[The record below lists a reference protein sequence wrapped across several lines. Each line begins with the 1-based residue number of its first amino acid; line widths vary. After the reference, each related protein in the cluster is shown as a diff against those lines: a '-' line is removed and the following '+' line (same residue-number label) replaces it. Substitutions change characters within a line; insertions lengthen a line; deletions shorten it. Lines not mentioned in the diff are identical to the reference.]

1 MITFTDSTGKTY
13 SYENADD
20 LAYQTL
26 HPDEDP
32 LFDVPE
38 AEDLLSDIVVD
49 GYTWAD
55 STFEELLEEMSIDR
69 DYKFADERYDE
80 VIDMILPNNTD
91 QEIED
96 YMDSRL

>member
-1 MITFTDSTGKTY
+1 MITFTDSTGKKY
-13 SYENADD
+13 SYENTDD

-38 AEDLLSDIVVD
+38 AEDMLSDIIVD

-55 STFEELLEEMSIDR
+55 STFEELLEEMGIDR
-69 DYKFADERYDE
+69 DYMFADDMYDE
-80 VIDMILPNNTD
+80 AIRRFYPNLSEE
-91 QEIED
+91 EIEEV
-96 YMDSRL
+96 MDSRL